1 MLKKKSGLKR
11 INFAKKFRFLFATR
25 SGEPLL
31 ISLASPSLSIHVL
44 PLPLPQSPP
53 PCLHIPLP
61 STLARHSSLLHTPN
75 HRGREVHL
83 ALISSLDVRS
93 DAGIDLWH
101 VFQGAAHCYV
111 ARRCYSYATFG
122 SRMYIFACIYPS
134 AWFAD
139 AGLHHGPSP

>member
-1 MLKKKSGLKR
+1 MFKKKLVEKDQFRREIQVFICNAIRRTPIDIPG
-11 INFAKKFRFLFATR
+11 FALALHTR
-25 SGEPLL
+25 SPLL
-31 ISLASPSLSIHVL
+31 PPRPLLPATTPHTVIHPR
-44 PLPLPQSPP
+44 PLLFP
-53 PCLHIPLP
+53 
-61 STLARHSSLLHTPN
+61 LHTPN

-111 ARRCYSYATFG
+111 ARQCYSYATFG
-122 SRMYIFACIYPS
+122 SRTYTFACICPS